1 MKKTLPLFIS
11 LCCIGASATANN
23 YDLLGRRGSQMNSPM
38 VYKNVDYL
46 KTKQQQQQEINAP
59 VETHSLQ
66 KMGLSSG
73 VGAIEGAYRSTQG
86 NFYFRKF
93 PTSGNP
99 SCSGTTCLSNWS
111 NYKTKSNE
119 SFITINETQSTPSLE
134 TAGWSH
140 FGHLTNHTTP
150 NYNYNYQQSP
160 YPTPATS
167 TTIIEYQSY
176 PFVKTSLSRYSYVN
190 NWFDNR
196 ASKVGVFIGTDGLP
210 AKISTAKDVKFK
222 RTNNNDTFKDGPGYE
237 VRESRAYSL
246 IKDASTH
253 TTNGSEKNHTVVYV
267 GSTSPSTPAS
277 KSPQI
282 YMGLRNDKMGY
293 SSTYNA
299 NAKNLDNFIYQNRTL
314 EFVPAG
320 NDAQRPTD
328 NTKYI
333 SSYAHSANAIAVG
346 AVNAFNANNPTVT
359 PYTSTKTHTNGST
372 KPEIY
377 NFSDFMKMDYTEHRR
392 DYHYGANDYTYQP
405 YYDGTEAAAAYTAG
419 MVANFLAVNPFY
431 RWHPE
436 VVKAFLLSADGRYI
450 TGNTSSLVTN
460 TLLSYEYLVF
470 DYTDPANYNY
480 DSRYWNGDI
489 NKLKTRTVNNKPE
502 IWFVMENVG
511 NVTRGTRAAI
521 SWLSS
526 GDDIANNNGKVPQ
539 DIDLFIYGSSKTD
552 YECLVAPDVDLNNP
566 PACHGHT
573 GYFSFD
579 DPGSLLGSSASS
591 LNSFEKTAFA
601 SNYKYLVV
609 KIQLWGDN
617 SSSANKGQIAVG
629 FNAAASRY

>member
-1 MKKTLPLFIS
+1 MKKIIPIALSIG
-11 LCCIGASATANN
+11 CIGVGAATNN
-23 YDLLGRRGSQMNSPM
+23 FDLLGRKGSTMNSPM
-38 VYKNVDYL
+38 VYKNVDYA
-46 KTKQQQQQEINAP
+46 KVKKDEQQKVSPSI
-59 VETHSLQ
+59 ETHSLR
-66 KMGLSSG
+66 KMGMPDDIK
-73 VGAIEGAYRSTQG
+73 AIEGAYRSLQG
-86 NFYFRKF
+86 NFYFRKINS
-93 PTSGNP
+93 SGNP
-99 SCSGTTCLSNWS
+99 SCGGSTCLSNWS

-119 SFITINETQSTPSLE
+119 SFIVINETQSTPSLE
-134 TAGWSH
+134 TANWSH
-140 FGHLTNHTTP
+140 FGYLVNHDTP
-150 NYNYNYQQSP
+150 NYSYNYQPSP
-160 YPTPATS
+160 YPTPS
-167 TTIIEYQSY
+167 PSNPNIDYQEY
-176 PFVKTSLSRYSYVN
+176 PFVKTLLSRYNLVN
-190 NWFDNR
+190 DWYDYR

-222 RTNNNDTFKDGPGYE
+222 RANNKDTFRDVPDYE

-253 TTNGSEKNHTVVYV
+253 TSNGSEKNHTVVYV
-267 GSTSPSTPAS
+267 GRTSPTTPAS

-293 SSTYNA
+293 SPSYNVY
-299 NAKNLDNFIYQNRTL
+299 AKNLDNFIYQNRTL

-320 NDAQRPTD
+320 NDAQRTAN
-328 NTKYI
+328 NTYI

-346 AVNAFNANNPTVT
+346 AVNAFDANNPTVT
-359 PYTSTKTHTNGST
+359 PYTSRKTHANGSS

-377 NFSDFMKMDYTEHRR
+377 NFSDFVKLDNTEHRR
-392 DYHYGANDYTYQP
+392 DYRYENKDYTYQP

-450 TGNTSSLVTN
+450 TGNTTSLVTN

-470 DYTDPANYNY
+470 DYADPAVYNY

-489 NKLKTRTVNNKPE
+489 NKLKTRTVDGKPE

-511 NVTRGTRAAI
+511 NVYRGTRAAI
-521 SWLSS
+521 TWLSS
-526 GDDIANNNGKVPQ
+526 GDDIANNKGKVPQ
-539 DIDLFIYGSSKTD
+539 DFDLFIYGSSKTD

-579 DPGSLLGSSASS
+579 EPGILLGRSISSVDSY
-591 LNSFEKTAFA
+591 EKTAFG
-601 SNYKYLVV
+601 SNHKYLVV

-617 SSSANKGQIAVG
+617 SSDANKGQIALG
-629 FNAAASRY
+629 FNAAASKF